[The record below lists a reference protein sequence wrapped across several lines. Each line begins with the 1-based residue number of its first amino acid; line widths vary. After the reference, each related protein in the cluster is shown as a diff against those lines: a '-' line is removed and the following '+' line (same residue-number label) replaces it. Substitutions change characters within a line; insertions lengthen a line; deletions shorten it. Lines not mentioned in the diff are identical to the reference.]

1 MLSAGGSLYAQDPTG
16 RIIGSV
22 SDPLGAGIPG
32 VMVTVTNVTTQVS
45 KKTETNK
52 EGFYQILDL
61 SIGTYKVTMEHQDF
75 RLLAF
80 ENQVLQI
87 NQSLRIDGKMEL
99 GARTET
105 VEVQSQAS
113 VVETVDPTIGGT
125 ITGRTI
131 SDAPLNGRNTLDL
144 ALLEPGVMPH
154 NPDDTSAGT
163 YNIAGGR
170 SDSVTF
176 LLDGGQNN
184 EILGNGVV
192 YNPNPDTIAEFKIL
206 ENNYTAEY
214 GRNGGGIVSEVTKS
228 GTNEWHGSAFDFVRN
243 GDFNANSFFNKNDP
257 NNLLPRDTLRR
268 NQFGG
273 TFGGPIT
280 IPHVVHGKDRF
291 FFFLGYQQQIQSD
304 TASSDGQTVFTPAQL
319 QGDFSNGGAPG
330 NCPNADPNVS
340 GFLQANPFF
349 QSNPAAAA
357 CAIIDPTKINSIAQK
372 YIAAGLI

>member
-1 MLSAGGSLYAQDPTG
+1 MEFALAKRNLWVFLAGAILTLTVGDFIYAQDPTG
-16 RIIGSV
+16 RIIGTA
-22 SDPLGAGIPG
+22 SDAQGAGIPG
-32 VMVTVTNVTTQVS
+32 VVVAVTNVTTQVS

-61 SIGTYKVTMEHQDF
+61 PIGSYRVTMEHQDF
-75 RLLAF
+75 RQLVF

-87 NQSLRIDGKMEL
+87 NQSLRVDGRMEL
-99 GARTET
+99 GARSET
-105 VEVQSQAS
+105 VEVKSQAS

-125 ITGRTI
+125 ISGRTI

-144 ALLEPGVMPH
+144 ALLQPGVMPH

-228 GTNEWHGSAFDFVRN
+228 GT
-243 GDFNANSFFNKNDP
+243 
-257 NNLLPRDTLRR
+257 
-268 NQFGG
+268 
-273 TFGGPIT
+273 
-280 IPHVVHGKDRF
+280 
-291 FFFLGYQQQIQSD
+291 
-304 TASSDGQTVFTPAQL
+304 
-319 QGDFSNGGAPG
+319 
-330 NCPNADPNVS
+330 
-340 GFLQANPFF
+340 
-349 QSNPAAAA
+349 
-357 CAIIDPTKINSIAQK
+357 
-372 YIAAGLI
+372 